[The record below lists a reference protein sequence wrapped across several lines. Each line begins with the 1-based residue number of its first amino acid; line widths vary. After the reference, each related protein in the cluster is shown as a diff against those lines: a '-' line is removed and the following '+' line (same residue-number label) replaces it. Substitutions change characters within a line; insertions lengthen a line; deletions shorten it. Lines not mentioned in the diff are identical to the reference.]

1 MTTPFQVLPER
12 IYAGPGWVVPLVSG
26 ERGQGTGIRE
36 QGTVFSVRHGILA
49 LLVEVLILEILFP
62 CLRSETW
69 VTRVC
74 GSREERVL
82 WEGEADSFASLRNDS
97 QKSGQQQEQEQQQQ
111 KKQQKKQ
118 ISPLR

>member
-1 MTTPFQVLPER
+1 M
-12 IYAGPGWVVPLVSG
+12 
-26 ERGQGTGIRE
+26 
-36 QGTVFSVRHGILA
+36 RHGILA
-49 LLVEVLILEILFP
+49 LLVEVLVLEILFP

-69 VTRVC
+69 GTHVC